1 MPSITEESRA
11 TRPAVAA
18 TQLQPLAGWGGY
30 PVVDARELL
39 SEDLEAI
46 TRDVVLTRGLAR
58 SYGDASLPPRG
69 GYTVAASRLADRVI
83 SFDRETGVLRAE
95 AGLSLFRLNRL
106 LLDRGWFTPV
116 TPGTQFV
123 TLGGLVA
130 SDVHGKDQH
139 DAGTFGHHVA
149 ALRMRLADGRIVE
162 VTEASEPELFRATL
176 GGMGLTGH
184 ILEVEFQMRRV
195 PSPWIWAES
204 ETVPDIAAL
213 VETLV
218 EAGREWPYTV
228 SWADCLNRGGAGRG
242 IVIKG
247 RWAEPGEA
255 PARALTWP
263 GTLAVPFAFPE
274 WALNPLSVRA
284 FNTAYYHKHG
294 GGKKTGVVHPHGFF
308 YPLDAIHHWNR
319 IYGRRGFTQYQCV
332 IPHEAG
338 IATMRTLFAKVAAAG
353 TASFLCVVK
362 DFRREG
368 AGLLSFPRPGVTFT
382 FDIPVRERETQRLV
396 DDLNDLVA
404 SNGGSVYLAK
414 DAFTRV
420 EHFRAMEPRLD
431 DFNAVRRRWDPD
443 ASLRSFQSMRLLGDA
458 E

>member
-1 MPSITEESRA
+1 MATVVEERA
-11 TRPAVAA
+11 TTETTKAPLRP
-18 TQLQPLAGWGGY
+18 LSGWGGY
-30 PVVDARELL
+30 PVVDGRELV
-39 SEDLEAI
+39 SEDLESI

-69 GYTVAASRLADRVI
+69 GHTVAASRLADRVL
-83 SFDRETGVLRAE
+83 SFDAESGLLRAE
-95 AGLSLFRLNRL
+95 AGLSLYRLNRM

-123 TLGGLVA
+123 TLGGMVA

-162 VTEASEPELFRATL
+162 VTEASEPELFRATI

-184 ILEVEFQMRRV
+184 ILEVAFRMRRV
-195 PSPWIWAES
+195 ASPWILAES
-204 ETVPDIAAL
+204 EAVPDVEAL
-213 VETLV
+213 VERLV
-218 EAGREWPYTV
+218 DAGREWPYTV
-228 SWADCLNRGGAGRG
+228 SWADCINKEGIGRG

-247 RWAEPGEA
+247 RWAEASEA
-255 PARALTWP
+255 PARRLEWP
-263 GTLAVPFAFPE
+263 RTVGVPVNFPD
-274 WALNPLSVRA
+274 WALNNLSVRA

-294 GGKKTGVVHPHGFF
+294 NRTKRAVVHPHPFF

-319 IYGRRGFTQYQCV
+319 IYGKRGFTQYQCV
-332 IPHEAG
+332 VPHEAG
-338 IATMRTLFAKVAAAG
+338 IETMRRIFRTVAAAG

-362 DFRREG
+362 DFRRDG

-396 DDLNDLVA
+396 DALNDLVA
-404 SNGGSVYLAK
+404 SNGGRVYLAK
-414 DAFTRV
+414 DAFTRP

-431 DFNAVRRRWDPD
+431 EFNAVRRWWDPG
-443 ASLRSFQSMRLLGDA
+443 SELRSFQSIRLLGDD